1 MNSTGNVVT
10 TIADVI
16 LLTVDFK
23 TFYVG
28 YVERC
33 RQRLNEI
40 FFTQLIL
47 FHPSHVEMPDKAGS
61 SAVYT
66 PTP

>member
-28 YVERC
+28 LRGEMQTEIERDFLHATHLVPPKP
-33 RQRLNEI
+33 R
-40 FFTQLIL
+40 
-47 FHPSHVEMPDKAGS
+47 
-61 SAVYT
+61 
-66 PTP
+66 